1 VAAVDATLARHAQ
14 RLLSEADERDAL
26 EQVEAELMAFARLL
40 VTEVRLRKALSDP
53 DLPAGNKRALLND
66 LAGGL
71 DAVTVELLATAANL
85 QQVPPRDFPEL
96 IGGLAAQA
104 ALTDAEADG
113 ELDQLEDELFQLG
126 TLVDGER
133 RLRSALTDPGLP
145 VERKRALIADLLKG
159 RVSDRTAALA
169 DLWVL
174 LRDGRDLGESARDL
188 AELAAQRR
196 QRLVAEVRTA
206 VELDDER
213 RARLAEALTRVT
225 GRPVDLQCT
234 VDESV
239 LGSVVVRIGD
249 EVFDGSIRSRLEAAR
264 ERLSA

>member
-1 VAAVDATLARHAQ
+1 VAAVDAALAAHAR
-14 RLLSEADERDAL
+14 RLLGEADERDAL
-26 EQVEAELMAFARLL
+26 EQVEGELVAFARLL

-53 DLPAGNKRALLND
+53 DLPADNKRALLND

-71 DAVTVELLATAANL
+71 DSATVELLATAASL
-85 QQVPPRDFPEL
+85 QRVPMREFPEL
-96 IGGLAAQA
+96 VAGLAAEA

-126 TLVDGER
+126 TLVDGDA

-159 RVSDRTAALA
+159 KVSDRTIALA

-174 LRDGRDLGESARDL
+174 LRDGRDLGESAREL
-188 AELAAQRR
+188 AELAAKWR

-213 RARLAEALTRVT
+213 RVKLAEALARVT
-225 GRPVDLQCT
+225 GQPVDLQCT

-249 EVFDGSIRSRLEAAR
+249 EVFDGSIRSRLDAAR
-264 ERLSA
+264 ELLSA

>member
-1 VAAVDATLARHAQ
+1 VAAVDAALAGHAQ
-14 RLLSEADERDAL
+14 RLLGEADERDAL
-26 EQVEAELMAFARLL
+26 EQVEAELVAFARLL
-40 VTEVRLRKALSDP
+40 VSEVRLRKALSDP
-53 DLPAGNKRALLND
+53 DLPADNKRALLND

-71 DAVTVELLATAANL
+71 DPATVELLATAATL
-85 QQVPPRDFPEL
+85 QRVPMREFPEL
-96 IGGLAAQA
+96 VAGLAAQA

-113 ELDQLEDELFQLG
+113 ELDQMENELFQLG
-126 TLVDGER
+126 TLVDGEP

-159 RVSDRTAALA
+159 KVSDRTIALA

-174 LRDGRDLGESARDL
+174 LRDGRDLGESAREL
-188 AELAAQRR
+188 AELAAKWR

-213 RARLAEALTRVT
+213 RVKLAEALARVT
-225 GRPVDLQCT
+225 GQPVDLQCT

-249 EVFDGSIRSRLEAAR
+249 EVFDGSIRSRLDAAR
-264 ERLSA
+264 ELLSA

>member
-1 VAAVDATLARHAQ
+1 MAAVDAPLARHAQ

-40 VTEVRLRKALSDP
+40 VAEVRLRKALSDP
-53 DLPAGNKRALLND
+53 DLPADNKRALLHD
-66 LAGGL
+66 LVPGL
-71 DAVTVELLATAANL
+71 DEVTVELLATAANL
-85 QQVPPRDFPEL
+85 QRVSLRDFPEL
-96 IGGLAAQA
+96 IAGLAAQA

-113 ELDQLEDELFQLG
+113 ELHQLEDELFQLG

-159 RVSDRTAALA
+159 RVSDRIAALA

-174 LRDGRDLGESARDL
+174 LRDGRDLGEFAREL
-188 AELAAQRR
+188 AELSAQRR
-196 QRLVAEVRTA
+196 QRLVAVVRTA

-249 EVFDGSIRSRLEAAR
+249 EVFDGSIRGRLEAAR

>member
-1 VAAVDATLARHAQ
+1 VAAVDAALAGHAR
-14 RLLSEADERDAL
+14 RLLGEADERDAL
-26 EQVEAELMAFARLL
+26 EQVEAELVAFARLL
-40 VTEVRLRKALSDP
+40 VSEVRLRKALSDP
-53 DLPAGNKRALLND
+53 DLPADNKRALLND

-71 DAVTVELLATAANL
+71 DPATVELLATAASL
-85 QQVPPRDFPEL
+85 QRVPMREFPEL
-96 IGGLAAQA
+96 VAGLAAEA

-126 TLVDGER
+126 TLVDGDA

-159 RVSDRTAALA
+159 KVSDRTIALA

-174 LRDGRDLGESARDL
+174 LRDGRDLGESAREL
-188 AELAAQRR
+188 AELAAKWR

-213 RARLAEALTRVT
+213 RVKLAEALARVT
-225 GRPVDLQCT
+225 GQPVDLQCT

-249 EVFDGSIRSRLEAAR
+249 EVFDGSIRSRLDAAR
-264 ERLSA
+264 ELLSA

>member
-1 VAAVDATLARHAQ
+1 VAAVDAALAEHAQ
-14 RLLSEADERDAL
+14 RLLGEADERDAL
-26 EQVEAELMAFARLL
+26 EQVEAELVAFARLL
-40 VTEVRLRKALSDP
+40 VTEMRLRKALSDP
-53 DLPAGNKRALLND
+53 DLPADNKRALLND

-71 DAVTVELLATAANL
+71 DAATVELLATAATL
-85 QQVPPRDFPEL
+85 QRVSMREFPDL
-96 IGGLAAQA
+96 VAGLAAQA

-113 ELDQLEDELFQLG
+113 ELDQLENELFQLG

-145 VERKRALIADLLKG
+145 LERKRALMADLLKG
-159 RVSDRTAALA
+159 KVSDRVIALA

-174 LRDGRDLGESARDL
+174 LRDGRDLGESAREL
-188 AELAAQRR
+188 AELAAKRR

-213 RARLAEALTRVT
+213 RAKLAEALARIT
-225 GRPVDLQCT
+225 GKPVDLQCT

-249 EVFDGSIRSRLEAAR
+249 EVFDGSIRSRLAAAR
-264 ERLSA
+264 ELLVA

>member
-1 VAAVDATLARHAQ
+1 VAAVDAALARHAQ
-14 RLLSEADERDAL
+14 RLLGEADERDAL
-26 EQVEAELMAFARLL
+26 EQVEAELLAFARLL
-40 VTEVRLRKALSDP
+40 VTEVRLRKALSGP
-53 DLPAGNKRALLND
+53 DLPADNKRALLRD

-71 DAVTVELLATAANL
+71 DDATVELLATAANHQRVSL
-85 QQVPPRDFPEL
+85 RDFPEL
-96 IGGLAAQA
+96 VAGLAAQA

-113 ELDQLEDELFQLG
+113 ELDQLENDLFQTG
-126 TLVDGER
+126 TLVDGDP

-145 VERKRALIADLLKG
+145 VERKRALMADLLEG
-159 RVSDRTAALA
+159 RVSDRVVALV

-174 LRDGRDLGESARDL
+174 LRDGRDLGESAREL
-188 AELAAQRR
+188 AELAAERR

-213 RARLAEALTRVT
+213 RARLAEALTRVI

-249 EVFDGSIRSRLEAAR
+249 EVFDGSIRSRLAAAR

>member
-1 VAAVDATLARHAQ
+1 MAAVDAALARHAQ
-14 RLLSEADERDAL
+14 RLLGEADERDAV
-26 EQVEAELMAFARLL
+26 EQVEAELVAFARLL

-53 DLPAGNKRALLND
+53 DLPADNKRALLHD

-71 DAVTVELLATAANL
+71 DDATVELLATAAN
-85 QQVPPRDFPEL
+85 QQRVPMRQFPEL
-96 IGGLAAQA
+96 IAGLAGQA

-126 TLVDGER
+126 TLVDGEP

-145 VERKRALIADLLKG
+145 VERKRALLADLLKG
-159 RVSDRTAALA
+159 RASDRTIALA

-174 LRDGRDLGESARDL
+174 LRDGRDLGESAREL
-188 AELAAQRR
+188 AELAARRR

-206 VELDDER
+206 VELDAQR
-213 RARLAEALTRVT
+213 RAKLAEVLARVT

-249 EVFDGSIRSRLEAAR
+249 EVFDGSIRSRLGAAR

>member
-1 VAAVDATLARHAQ
+1 VAAVDAALAAHAR
-14 RLLSEADERDAL
+14 RLLGEADERDAL
-26 EQVEAELMAFARLL
+26 EQVEGELVAFARLL

-53 DLPAGNKRALLND
+53 DLPADNKRALLND

-71 DAVTVELLATAANL
+71 DSATVELLATAASL
-85 QQVPPRDFPEL
+85 QRVPMREFPEL
-96 IGGLAAQA
+96 VARLAAEA

-126 TLVDGER
+126 TLVDGDA

-159 RVSDRTAALA
+159 KVSDRTIALA

-174 LRDGRDLGESARDL
+174 LRDGRDLGESAREL
-188 AELAAQRR
+188 AELAAKWR

-213 RARLAEALTRVT
+213 RVKLAEALARVT
-225 GRPVDLQCT
+225 GQPVDLQCT

-249 EVFDGSIRSRLEAAR
+249 EVFDGSIRSRLDAAR
-264 ERLSA
+264 ELLSA